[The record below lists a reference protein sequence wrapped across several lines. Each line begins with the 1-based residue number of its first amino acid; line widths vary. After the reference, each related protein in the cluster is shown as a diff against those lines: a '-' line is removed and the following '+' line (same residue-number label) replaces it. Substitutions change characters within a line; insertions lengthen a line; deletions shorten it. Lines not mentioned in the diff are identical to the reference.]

1 MGGDNSPD
9 KTNEGIGIFLKKH
22 NYKDDVLFNI
32 FGDEVKIKEK
42 IKKYNVSRSKSC
54 KYNSH

>member
-9 KTNEGIGIFLKKH
+9 KTIEGIGIFLKKH

-32 FGDEVKIKEK
+32 FGDEVKLKIRLKNTTSIK
-42 IKKYNVSRSKSC
+42 IM
-54 KYNSH
+54 